1 MPDRTAVR
9 AATRACADLLLERL
23 DEVAR
28 RTAKRLE
35 VVFPELAEDPDMA
48 REFEASVRANLA
60 TGVPVLAGDAPA
72 ASVLLPEEVVGYAR
86 MLVHRQVGLD
96 RLLEV
101 YRVGHAHVWRLW
113 MDLLVEHV
121 EDRAVLGA
129 ALQTSADDLERYVE
143 RLVGVLVEEF
153 ERERERW
160 ARRAVARRSEVVQ
173 RILRD
178 ARVDV
183 DRASAE
189 LAHELR
195 AIQTALVLWTEHP
208 QSAPLIPI
216 RLERATSEVVGA
228 LGLARALT
236 VPVGA
241 SSVWVWLATD
251 RPVDPDAF
259 ATATATFAT
268 TAVRIAVGASLP
280 GVEGFRASH
289 RQALRAQHVARR
301 LADPGHLTRYEDV
314 GALAVV
320 ADDDDAIRDFVQR
333 ELGALAAPDH
343 GLLRETV
350 AAYLRAGGS
359 APRAAAALHTHR
371 NTVLQRLRR
380 AEPLLGHPLDERRLE
395 LELALRLRALVG

>member
-1 MPDRTAVR
+1 MPDPKAVR
-9 AATRACADLLLERL
+9 AATRACAEVLLERL
-23 DEVAR
+23 DDVAR
-28 RTAKRLE
+28 RTAQRLE
-35 VVFPELAEDPDMA
+35 GVFPELAEDPDMA

-60 TGVPVLAGDAPA
+60 AGVPVLAGDTPA
-72 ASVLLPEEVVGYAR
+72 ASVRLPEEVVGYAR

-113 MDLLVEHV
+113 MDVLVDHV
-121 EDRAVLGA
+121 EDRTVLGA

-153 ERERERW
+153 EREGERW
-160 ARRAVARRSEVVQ
+160 ARRAVARRSEIVQ

-178 ARVDV
+178 GRVDV

-195 AIQTALVLWTEHP
+195 AVQTALVLWTE
-208 QSAPLIPI
+208 QSESAPLIPL
-216 RLERATSEVVGA
+216 RLERATAEVVGA
-228 LGLARALT
+228 LGIARALT

-251 RPVDPDAF
+251 HPVGPDALAH
-259 ATATATFAT
+259 ATSGFAT
-268 TAVRIAVGASLP
+268 TAVRIAGGASLP

-301 LADPGHLTRYEDV
+301 VPEPRHLTMYADV

-320 ADDDDAIRDFVQR
+320 GDDDDAIRDFVER
-333 ELGALAAPDH
+333 ELGSLSAPDH
-343 GLLRETV
+343 ARLRETV
-350 AAYLRAGGS
+350 AAYLDCGGS

-371 NTVLQRLRR
+371 NTVLHRLRR
-380 AEPLLGHPLDERRLE
+380 AEPLIGHSLDERRLE